1 MAKNDWTKTLVITI
15 SEKQKKWVKA
25 TAKSLGLTAS
35 GYVRMIISEMMKAEI
50 EAKIELEEGDE

>member
-1 MAKNDWTKTLVITI
+1 MAKNDWAEVLTITI

-35 GYVRMIISEMMKAEI
+35 GYVRMIISEMMKAEF
-50 EAKIELEEGDE
+50 EEKIELEEGDE